1 MYTSRKGVVMKNLK
15 KLKYLVLLF
24 PVLYF
29 FVVPFRKVFD
39 TFPYL
44 VKSVY
49 WTSFVL
55 VVYYIVADFWRW
67 LVGFASKRLGKG
79 SEVEEVEEEEDGTV

>member
-1 MYTSRKGVVMKNLK
+1 MKHLK

-29 FVVPFRKVFD
+29 FLDSFRKVFD

-55 VVYYIVADFWRW
+55 GVYYTVAGFWIW
-67 LVGFASKRLGKG
+67 LVGFTSKHLGKG

>member
-1 MYTSRKGVVMKNLK
+1 MKNLK

-29 FVVPFRKVFD
+29 FIDPFRKVFD

>member
-1 MYTSRKGVVMKNLK
+1 MKHLK

-29 FVVPFRKVFD
+29 FIDPFRKVFD

-44 VKSVY
+44 VKSIY

-55 VVYYIVADFWRW
+55 GVYYTVADLWRW
-67 LVGFASKRLGKG
+67 LVGFTSKHLRKR

>member
-1 MYTSRKGVVMKNLK
+1 MKHLK

-24 PVLYF
+24 LVLYF
-29 FVVPFRKVFD
+29 FIDPFRKVFD

-55 VVYYIVADFWRW
+55 VVYYTVADFWRW
-67 LVGFASKRLGKG
+67 LVGFTSKRLGKG
-79 SEVEEVEEEEDGTV
+79 SEVEKVEEEEDGTV